1 MLRRTAFALSF
12 AAALA
17 LTGVALAANGGGPNK
32 ASSSSISPPVVLSAG
47 APAAAPTST
56 TAPHFGDMV
65 TFEVTTS
72 ATTTPFVNLNCYQN
86 AALVAQGWDTFFVG
100 GAPGTFGLSSPIWRS
115 GAADCTADLGMFSN
129 NGKWKVLAS
138 TSFHVDA

>member
-1 MLRRTAFALSF
+1 MLRRLAFALSF

-17 LTGVALAANGGGPNK
+17 LAGVAFAGNGAGPNR
-32 ASSSSISPPVVLSAG
+32 ASSSSISPPIVVSAG

-56 TAPHFGDMV
+56 TAPHFGDTV

-86 AALVAQGWDTFFVG
+86 AALAAQGWATFFTG
-100 GAPGTFGLSSPIWRS
+100 GSPGTFGLSSPIWRS

-129 NGKWKVLAS
+129 NGKWKVLGS